1 MQRMHRRVLKDEGE
15 REEEERMAHPA
26 DWLDSTRA
34 RSAHFLAEKTSEMIC
49 YLWYALPVNPYPSP
63 HASPGVPSPALQLRV
78 VPEFVAFVQKLLETT
93 QVSQSVIVLSLH
105 YIWRFK
111 RLMAVVGPAGSEYRI
126 AVVGLMMANKFLD
139 DNTYTNKTWA
149 EVSGIPLAD
158 VNHTEAEFLR
168 GIAHN
173 LYVDNATYVAW
184 LQLLKGLVIAKEND
198 RVRHAHRPRKPVH
211 SARPR
216 PLPLHDP
223 RPRSSSP
230 VMRSTFPPPPP
241 PPPPFT
247 VPTHYTPDSYSHSPS
262 PAPSSLK
269 RSAAAAF
276 SPTSAAATHVPT
288 KRSELTLQIPRSATY
303 PVPHPSPM
311 DSLQDFANM
320 DLNSTSNSLST
331 ALGPVLHKFS
341 TLVQPYHASLED
353 QQRNPVPKVGLF
365 LPRCSLAHVT
375 LPVSVF
381 LLVDLLR
388 CALPST

>member
-1 MQRMHRRVLKDEGE
+1 
-15 REEEERMAHPA
+15 MAHPV

-49 YLWYALPVNPYPSP
+49 YLWYALPTNPYPSP
-63 HASPGVPSPALQLRV
+63 HVSPVQPPLPLQLRV
-78 VPEFVAFVQKLLETT
+78 LPEFVAFVQKLLETT

-111 RLMAVVGPAGSEYRI
+111 QLMAVVGPAGSEYRI

-158 VNHTEAEFLR
+158 INHTEAEFLR

-173 LYVDNATYVAW
+173 LYVDLNTYTSW
-184 LQLLKGLVIAKEND
+184 LHLLKGLVTTKEHD
-198 RVRHAHRPRKPVH
+198 RSRAFHGHRPRKPLY

-216 PLPLHDP
+216 PLPPNTRRDS

-230 VMRSTFPPPPP
+230 VMRPTLPPVA
-241 PPPPFT
+241 
-247 VPTHYTPDSYSHSPS
+247 VPSNYTPDSYSQSPS

-276 SPTSAAATHVPT
+276 SPDSAAVSHVPA
-288 KRSELTLQIPRSATY
+288 KRSELTLQIPCSFTY
-303 PVPHPSPM
+303 PVPNPSPM
-311 DSLQDFANM
+311 DTLQGFASMNL
-320 DLNSTSNSLST
+320 DSSTNSLSK
-331 ALGPVLHKFS
+331 ALGPVHELS
-341 TLVQPYHASLED
+341 TLVQPFED
-353 QQRNPVPKVGLF
+353 QRRNDVPKVCPFF
-365 LPRCSLAHVT
+365 LS
-375 LPVSVF
+375 
-381 LLVDLLR
+381 DLLS
-388 CALPST
+388 LIWPSTYISTH

>member
-1 MQRMHRRVLKDEGE
+1 
-15 REEEERMAHPA
+15 MAHPA

-198 RVRHAHRPRKPVH
+198 RVRHAHRPRKPAH

-230 VMRSTFPPPPP
+230 VMRSTLPPPP

-247 VPTHYTPDSYSHSPS
+247 VPTHYTPDSYTHSPS

-365 LPRCSLAHVT
+365 WPRCSLAHVT